1 MKKHLI
7 VCLLSSLLLLSACS
21 EENIVNPEPAP
32 NYTNKAAVIEAYSD
46 FMSGDRALL
55 ETTQGD
61 VWWIPDFKDDI
72 FEYEYTYMDLNK
84 DGIVELIV
92 QMVDDPSGYNA
103 VFHYEDGKL
112 FCWNSDSMEGSC
124 RDYPLRN
131 GTMVRQMD
139 FNGTSSHAI
148 FTYKSDGTM
157 ENETVFFARTE
168 LLPPDSSEP
177 CPYYEVNGEEVD
189 QSEYEEQLKALICD
203 QLFERSDWLAN

>member
-1 MKKHLI
+1 MRKHLI
-7 VCLLSSLLLLSACS
+7 ACLLSSLLLLSACS

-32 NYTNKAAVIEAYSD
+32 NDTDKSAVIGAYSD

-112 FCWNSDSMEGSC
+112 ICWNSDSMEGSC

-139 FNGTSSHAI
+139 FNGTSSLAI
-148 FTYKSDGTM
+148 FTYKADGTI

-168 LLPPDSSEP
+168 LLPPDSNEP

-189 QSEYEEQLKALICD
+189 KSEYEKQLKSLISD
-203 QLFERSDWLAN
+203 QLFERSDWLVN